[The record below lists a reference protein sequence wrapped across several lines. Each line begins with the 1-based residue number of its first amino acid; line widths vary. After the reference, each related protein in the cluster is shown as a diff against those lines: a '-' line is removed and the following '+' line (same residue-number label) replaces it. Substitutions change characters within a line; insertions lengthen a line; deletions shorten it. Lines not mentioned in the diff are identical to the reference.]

1 MIPHFFYRMY
11 KARFF
16 PQGSF
21 LDAKESSSAS
31 YAWKSLL
38 KGRNVIIKRAVWRV
52 GDGKQVRIWGD
63 SWLPAKNRA
72 KITSLVIYGQESTCV
87 EVLID

>member
-1 MIPHFFYRMY
+1 MF

-38 KGRNVIIKRAVWRV
+38 KGRDVIIKRVVWRV
-52 GDGKQVRIWGD
+52 GDGKQVRI
-63 SWLPAKNRA
+63 
-72 KITSLVIYGQESTCV
+72 
-87 EVLID
+87 

>member
-1 MIPHFFYRMY
+1 MMIPHFFYRVF

-38 KGRNVIIKRAVWRV
+38 KGRDVIIKRAVWRV
-52 GDGKQVRIWGD
+52 GDGK
-63 SWLPAKNRA
+63 
-72 KITSLVIYGQESTCV
+72 
-87 EVLID
+87 

>member
-1 MIPHFFYRMY
+1 MF

-38 KGRNVIIKRAVWRV
+38 KGRDVIIKRAVWTV

-63 SWLPAKNRA
+63 SWLLAKNRA
-72 KITSLVIYGQESTCV
+72 KITSPVIYGQESTYV